1 MGCEFVTEKLL
12 AILDSIPWTHTYTW
26 IIVGVVVFLPPLV
39 FLILRWLRQRRF
51 VETDEFAETLQLLGR
66 KLDEKSF
73 AFLTHRL
80 DTLTAET
87 RKLVDKRFNA
97 LRGVKAVPT
106 MIHALRK
113 RGDSI
118 NEWMERISEQLESGE
133 DDSFQERVDQG
144 VARVQEESRSH
155 IETLKKSLEASH
167 KRQRDLEAECE
178 NTRKELED
186 SREESRQLDE
196 MAARLDAARESIA
209 TLERALSKVTSSRSE
224 PPALGEGATVADSAK
239 IASSDATLVEAQRV
253 DQEDAV
259 LEEQRRNAALA
270 KKLRS
275 VVRQTRSLRAV
286 HQAFLKGACSSPAFA
301 VNRDLTVFVWNQA
314 AEELWNRPSSEVL
327 GKRLKKGTVGSD
339 SLYEQV
345 VSNATAAMESCQSRV
360 VPKSNFVLF
369 EDRQL
374 ELSIRYEPICDEHG
388 QAVGAIV
395 AAVEDVAPTEDSRFA
410 SSSGGGTDSSTD
422 GKGRGSD
429 SSRVTGLARQPQASA

>member
-1 MGCEFVTEKLL
+1 MTEKLS

-106 MIHALRK
+106 MIRALRK

-155 IETLKKSLEASH
+155 IETLKKSL
-167 KRQRDLEAECE
+167 
-178 NTRKELED
+178 
-186 SREESRQLDE
+186 
-196 MAARLDAARESIA
+196 
-209 TLERALSKVTSSRSE
+209 
-224 PPALGEGATVADSAK
+224 
-239 IASSDATLVEAQRV
+239 
-253 DQEDAV
+253 
-259 LEEQRRNAALA
+259 
-270 KKLRS
+270 
-275 VVRQTRSLRAV
+275 
-286 HQAFLKGACSSPAFA
+286 
-301 VNRDLTVFVWNQA
+301 
-314 AEELWNRPSSEVL
+314 
-327 GKRLKKGTVGSD
+327 
-339 SLYEQV
+339 
-345 VSNATAAMESCQSRV
+345 
-360 VPKSNFVLF
+360 
-369 EDRQL
+369 
-374 ELSIRYEPICDEHG
+374 
-388 QAVGAIV
+388 
-395 AAVEDVAPTEDSRFA
+395 
-410 SSSGGGTDSSTD
+410 
-422 GKGRGSD
+422 
-429 SSRVTGLARQPQASA
+429 